1 MGQSKSQNLA
11 LLPLPK
17 GLVLLPGITLR
28 VPVTNRTDI
37 PALLSSVSTRAST
50 PKLDATAISIG
61 CVPLNSPLLS
71 PDGTNLIDDVEGQS
85 GRHIEPHDINPGA
98 ADKRD
103 LFQYGTVAK
112 ISGVQ
117 GRRPGDLALVVE
129 GIRRFKIDRI
139 TQKRPFFEA
148 NVAYL
153 DEERMCH
160 GTLCWDHADR
170 SIAQRSDWMILTRKH
185 FSIN

>member
-1 MGQSKSQNLA
+1 MGQSKSQTLA

-28 VPVTNRTDI
+28 VQVTTRTDI
-37 PALLSSVSTRAST
+37 PALLSSVYTRAAT
-50 PKLDATAISIG
+50 PKPDATAISIG

-71 PDGTNLIDDVEGQS
+71 PDGMSLIDDVEGTSRRQM
-85 GRHIEPHDINPGA
+85 EPHDINPGA
-98 ADKRD
+98 ADKKD
-103 LFQYGTVAK
+103 LFHYGTVAR

-117 GRRPGDLALVVE
+117 GQRPDNLALVVE

-148 NVAYL
+148 NVTYL
-153 DEERMCH
+153 DEERMCDA
-160 GTLCWDHADR
+160 TLGWEEAN
-170 SIAQRSDWMILTRKH
+170 IG
-185 FSIN
+185 

>member
-1 MGQSKSQNLA
+1 MGQSKSQSLA

-28 VPVTNRTDI
+28 IPVTNRTEI
-37 PALLSSVSTRAST
+37 PALLSSVYTRAAT
-50 PKLDATAISIG
+50 PRPDASAISIG

-71 PDGTNLIDDVEGQS
+71 PDGINLIDDVEGS
-85 GRHIEPHDINPGA
+85 SRRLKEHDDTHQVA
-98 ADKRD
+98 AEKRD
-103 LFQYGTVAK
+103 LFTYGTVAR

-117 GRRPGDLALVVE
+117 GRRPDDLALVVE

-148 NVAYL
+148 DVTCL
-153 DEERMCH
+153 DEDSTC
-160 GTLCWDHADR
+160 
-170 SIAQRSDWMILTRKH
+170 
-185 FSIN
+185 